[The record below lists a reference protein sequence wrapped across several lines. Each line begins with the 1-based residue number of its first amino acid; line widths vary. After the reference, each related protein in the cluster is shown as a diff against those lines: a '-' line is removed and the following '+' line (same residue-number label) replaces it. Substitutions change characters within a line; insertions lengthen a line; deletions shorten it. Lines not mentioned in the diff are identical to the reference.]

1 MFKKNRSSAVLDTAI
16 AMKATRK
23 AAVVGRTVR
32 GLGDLSDQT
41 VVVGGGLGLDLCPD
55 HDPGRGR
62 DPPVVEK
69 GGTTNTWSS
78 WSPVIKRKI
87 KKMWRIPS
95 HIQPRQTHS
104 DRGIA

>member
-1 MFKKNRSSAVLDTAI
+1 M
-16 AMKATRK
+16 
-23 AAVVGRTVR
+23 VGRTVR
-32 GLGDLSDQT
+32 GLGDLSNGLGDLSDQT

-69 GGTTNTWSS
+69 GGTTNTWSP